1 MTNIK
6 NLLFDLLLFGHE
18 IEEKELI
25 AMLGILY
32 SKSFDDYSELEVG
45 LFVEKSVFYFVL
57 AKKDIDQIDK
67 FIEYYKQLLLK
78 DENYEL
84 ITYLKL

>member
-25 AMLGILY
+25 SMLGILY

-45 LFVEKSVFYFVL
+45 LFVEKSVFYFL
-57 AKKDIDQIDK
+57 SAKKDILEMDK

>member
-1 MTNIK
+1 MDIK

-45 LFVEKSVFYFVL
+45 LFVEKSVSYFVS
-57 AKKDIDQIDK
+57 AKKDILEMDK